1 MRKYIFAF
9 FFLFLLVGL
18 VGCKPTKP
26 EGPTEE
32 EVKEDAAISSF
43 ESIELI
49 TYGENENKDNVVSNI
64 TLLKQ
69 VDGYPIHWSSDNRV
83 VILIDDDKGIVTQQ
97 SSDITVTL
105 TATILVTATKN
116 SERTITIKVLQKPLP
131 KQYIVTFDYD
141 EASGIL
147 PTTQTVVEGNKVIKP
162 ADPSRDGYEFVGW
175 TLDLEFSVLFDFNTI
190 IEEDIKLYAIWEEIE
205 IVLYTGYYEGI
216 TSADTGLTLVNKLY
230 NIISVVTAGNG
241 NQNSS
246 YGEVRYILMESD
258 INPNNTDYLWG
269 IYDNAD
275 IPKIWDGNT
284 MNREHVWPNSRLG
297 VPRKTLT
304 NSSRGIDSDPHN
316 LRIIISRT
324 NTDRNNYI
332 FVNSSPS
339 VNGHVIPGTQTYY
352 PGDAHRGDV
361 ARILLYMAV
370 RYKDILKLH
379 NNMYGE
385 NYSLNGTSFGD
396 IKVLLQWH
404 QEDPVDDFEI
414 QRNDVIYEHQGN
426 RNPFIDKPYLFEP
439 VWEVLMESAGLS
451 VQKTAA
457 FNQTINTYDKLKTI
471 YIPSEI
477 RYII

>member
-258 INPNNTDYLWG
+258 INPNNTDYLWD

-426 RNPFIDKPYLFEP
+426 RNPFIDNEQWFNSI
-439 VWEVLMESAGLS
+439 WSHFMEQAGL
-451 VQKTAA
+451 QTQATAQ
-457 FNQTINTYDKLKTI
+457 FNQTINTYDFLKTTYTPI
-471 YIPSEI
+471 ET
-477 RYII
+477 RYVI